1 MTISI
6 EWSTEDIVSRSEELT
21 LQGLASPLTDAQAN
35 TILHLLKRH
44 HDASVGINWDIIDS
58 YIMNI
63 DF

>member
-1 MTISI
+1 MTIII

-21 LQGLASPLTDAQAN
+21 LQGLASPLTDAQAD

-44 HDASVGINWDIIDS
+44 HDAHVGINWEVIDY
-58 YIMNI
+58 YIMNV